1 MKIRLYMGEPYVAE
15 PILAGPLSVGIS
27 HVVNDVCLENL
38 CRNLLMDAMGVG
50 DAYTVMIMF
59 LVLW

>member
-1 MKIRLYMGEPYVAE
+1 MGEPYVAE

-38 CRNLLMDAMGVG
+38 YRNLLMDAMGVG
-50 DAYTVMIMF
+50 DAYTLMIMF